1 MLDILSR
8 ILEKLILLGATGFL
22 GRPLLNNLEKKQSIK
37 IMTHNSNFSTNIQK
51 FKGDILKQ
59 KSFQKEISNNDTILN
74 LIGQISPNISDYVN
88 LNIIGAL
95 NLLNTCIEK
104 KINRIILISSIHVYG
119 ENLIS
124 ASKETD
130 SLKPKT
136 QYGLVKMI
144 TEQIYEYF
152 SNTYGLDVTVL
163 RLGGLYGP
171 GKKTGFISQLFKSV
185 NDFRIHPILYN
196 NGQQFRDLLHVEDA
210 VHGIENTIKTPR
222 KKFEIFNISSG
233 RRYSM
238 NHFVSIIESLS
249 TKKIPIKYTSEV
261 IDEKCIWANN
271 SKAKKI
277 LNFKP
282 KISLNNGIKSTLD
295 FYSNN

>member
-1 MLDILSR
+1 M
-8 ILEKLILLGATGFL
+8 LEKLLILGGTGFL
-22 GRPLLNNLEKKQSIK
+22 GRSLLNNLEKKQSIK
-37 IMTHNSNFSTNIQK
+37 IMTHNSNSLINAQK

-59 KSFQKEISNNDTILN
+59 KSFHNEVSHNDTILN
-74 LIGQISPNISDYVN
+74 LVGQISPNISDYAN

-95 NLLNTCIEK
+95 NLLNTCVQK
-104 KINRIILISSIHVYG
+104 KIKRIILISSIHVYG
-119 ENLIS
+119 ENLKS

-144 TEQIYEYF
+144 TEPIYEYF
-152 SNTYGLDVTVL
+152 SNSYDLDVTVL
-163 RLGGLYGP
+163 RLGSLYGP
-171 GKKTGFISQLFKSV
+171 RKKTGFISQLFKSV
-185 NDFRIHPILYN
+185 NDFRIHPVLYN
-196 NGQQFRDLLHVEDA
+196 NGQQFRDLLYVDDA
-210 VHGIENTIKTPR
+210 VHGIENAIKTPR

-233 RRYSM
+233 HRYSM
-238 NHFVSIIESLS
+238 NHFVSLIESNS
-249 TKKIPIKYTSEV
+249 NKKIPIKFTSDI
-261 IDEKCIWANN
+261 IDETCIWANN

-282 KISLNNGIKSTLD
+282 KMSLNDGIKSTLN

>member
-1 MLDILSR
+1 MDKLVIL
-8 ILEKLILLGATGFL
+8 GGTGFL
-22 GRPLLNNLEKKQSIK
+22 GQSLLNNLEKKQSIK
-37 IMTHNSNFSTNIQK
+37 VMIHNTDSLNNVKK
-51 FKGDILKQ
+51 FHGNILKQ
-59 KSFQKEISNNDTILN
+59 NSFHKEICHNDTILN
-74 LIGQISPNISDYVN
+74 LIGQISPNISDYADS
-88 LNIIGAL
+88 NIVGAL
-95 NLLNTCIEK
+95 NLLNTCVEK
-104 KINRIILISSIHVYG
+104 KIKRIILMSSIHVYG
-119 ENLIS
+119 ENLKS

-152 SNTYGLDVTVL
+152 SKNYDLDVTVL

-171 GKKTGFISQLFKSV
+171 FKKTGLISQLFKSV
-185 NDFRIHPILYN
+185 NNSKVNPILYN
-196 NGQQFRDLLHVEDA
+196 NGEQFRDLLHVDDA
-210 VHGIENTIKTPR
+210 VNGIKNAIETPV

-233 RRYSM
+233 HRYSM
-238 NHFVSIIESLS
+238 NHFVSLLELISN
-249 TKKIPIKYTSEV
+249 KKIPVKYTSEI

-282 KISLNNGIKSTLD
+282 KISLTNGIKSTLNYHSD
-295 FYSNN
+295 D